1 MHSKHFRHSYS
12 PAAEEV
18 EDMAGFWDE
27 LRAITEAE
35 AQRGNEAFARG
46 ANIVNMLNQTTESGL
61 NRAMD
66 YENMAQ
72 SGLLSMANLAENTRQ
87 FDTGHQYAMEL
98 GQQGFEQE
106 KELAEIQNKYAVSL
120 AELQNAY
127 DMAKQGAKNE
137 QELKVLDM
145 QFRHDAETIVT
156 QQRHEEIQLLKSFQ
170 LSNQTNSQAGGLPP
184 WLQIYDK
191 MMNRGDD

>member
-1 MHSKHFRHSYS
+1 
-12 PAAEEV
+12 
-18 EDMAGFWDE
+18 MAGFWDE

-72 SGLLSMANLAENTRQ
+72 SGLLSMANLAESTRQ
-87 FDTGHQYAMEL
+87 FDTGHKYAMEL
-98 GQQGFEQE
+98 AE
-106 KELAEIQNKYAVSL
+106 KSFDQDKALAEIQNKYAVSF

-127 DMAKQGAKNE
+127 DMAKQKVTNE

-145 QFRHDAETIVT
+145 QFKHDSETIVSN
-156 QQRHEEIQLLKSFQ
+156 QLHEQVQLLNSIK
-170 LSNQTNSQAGGLPP
+170 LSKESNSQVGGLPP
-184 WLQIYDK
+184 WYQIYDSII
-191 MMNRGDD
+191 NRGGN

>member
-12 PAAEEV
+12 AAEEV

-61 NRAMD
+61 SRAMD

-87 FDTGHQYAMEL
+87 FDTGHQNAMEL
-98 GQQGFEQE
+98 GEKSFEQD
-106 KELAEIQNKYAVSL
+106 KALAEIQNRYAVSF
-120 AELQNAY
+120 ANLQNAY
-127 DMAKQGAKNE
+127 DMAKQKVTNE
-137 QELKVLDM
+137 QELKVLDK
-145 QFRHDAETIVT
+145 QFKHDAETIVT
-156 QQRHEEIQLLKSFQ
+156 KQMHEETQLLKSFQ
-170 LSNQTNSQAGGLPP
+170 LSNQSNSQVNGLPQ
-184 WLQIYDK
+184 WMQIYNNT
-191 MMNRGDD
+191 MNRGGN

>member
-1 MHSKHFRHSYS
+1 
-12 PAAEEV
+12 
-18 EDMAGFWDE
+18 MAGFWDE

-72 SGLLSMANLAENTRQ
+72 SGLLSMANLAEDSRQ
-87 FDTGHQYAMEL
+87 FDTGHQYAMKLAEKS
-98 GQQGFEQE
+98 FEQD
-106 KELAEIQNKYAVSL
+106 KTLAEIQNKYAVSF

-127 DMAKQGAKNE
+127 DMAKQVAKNE
-137 QELKVLDM
+137 QELKVLEK
-145 QFRHDAETIVT
+145 QFNHEAEKIVT
-156 QQRHEEIQLLKSFQ
+156 QQMHEERQLLKSFQ
-170 LSNQTNSQAGGLPP
+170 LSNQSNSQVGGLPQ
-184 WLQIYDK
+184 WMQIYNNT
-191 MMNRGDD
+191 MNRGGN